1 MKEKKPLLFRIINKT
16 IKIFYRKVEVI
27 GVENIPN
34 DPSIF
39 VANHVKMNGPLISH
53 YYFPKQKKIW
63 CIGELMNR
71 KEASKYCYQDFWSHK
86 PKIIRPIY
94 KLLSYVAGPL
104 FWYVMSNADAIPV
117 YKDFRLTMTFRKTIQ
132 ELNDNNH
139 IIIFPEHREQ
149 YNEIINDF
157 MDKYIDVAKLYYKKE
172 GKILKFVPMYNAP
185 LINKLI
191 IGNPIEFNGEND
203 INEERKRI
211 NDYLKEEITKL
222 AKSLPRHK
230 VIPYDNIR
238 KRHFKWSKEK

>member
-1 MKEKKPLLFRIINKT
+1 
-16 IKIFYRKVEVI
+16 
-27 GVENIPN
+27 
-34 DPSIF
+34 
-39 VANHVKMNGPLISH
+39 
-53 YYFPKQKKIW
+53 
-63 CIGELMNR
+63 
-71 KEASKYCYQDFWSHK
+71 
-86 PKIIRPIY
+86 
-94 KLLSYVAGPL
+94 
-104 FWYVMSNADAIPV
+104 
-117 YKDFRLTMTFRKTIQ
+117 
-132 ELNDNNH
+132 
-139 IIIFPEHREQ
+139 
-149 YNEIINDF
+149 

-172 GKILKFVPMYNAP
+172 GKNLKFVPMYNAP

>member
-1 MKEKKPLLFRIINKT
+1 
-16 IKIFYRKVEVI
+16 
-27 GVENIPN
+27 
-34 DPSIF
+34 
-39 VANHVKMNGPLISH
+39 
-53 YYFPKQKKIW
+53 
-63 CIGELMNR
+63 MNR